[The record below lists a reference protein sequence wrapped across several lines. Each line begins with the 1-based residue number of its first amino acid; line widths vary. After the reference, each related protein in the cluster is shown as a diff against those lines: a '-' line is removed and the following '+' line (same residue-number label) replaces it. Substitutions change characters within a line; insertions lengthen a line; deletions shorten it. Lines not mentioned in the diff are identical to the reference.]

1 MKLFLLVFLSTI
13 SFFFCGQKETEIITG
28 DTAIIP
34 LPVQLQIQPGFFT
47 IDRQTWI
54 QSDSFPDASF
64 DPWKIF
70 NEVFERKSGYGIP
83 ADHVKIRKQ
92 DEQHLILII
101 KSPEIK
107 NPEGYSLR
115 VSPGNIIIN
124 ASTESGVYYALQ
136 TLRQMM
142 RLDAVP
148 DAASSERSWQIPAV
162 DILDEPSFSYRG
174 LHLDV
179 CRHMMPMEFVLKY
192 IDLLSYFKMN
202 RFHWHLTED
211 QGWRI
216 EIKRY
221 PKLQEIAAWRD
232 QTLVGHAGDTIK
244 KYDGIRHGGYFTQEQ
259 VREVV
264 AYAADRN
271 VMVIPEIEMPGHSQ
285 AAIAAYPEL
294 GCTNKQIKVAQ
305 TWGVF
310 YDVYCPSEETFT
322 FLQNVLDEVIPLFP
336 SPYIHIGGDECPK
349 KQWKES
355 AFCQQLMKEQGLKNE
370 NELQSYFIRRM
381 EKYLNSK
388 GKSIIGWDEI
398 LEGGL
403 APNATVMSWQ
413 GVKGGIAAA
422 KLGHDVIMT
431 PGTYCYL
438 DHYQADKTK
447 EPLAIGGNT
456 TLEEVYS
463 YHPVP
468 AELTAE
474 EAKHIL
480 GAQGNLWTE
489 YIATPSHAEYMAYP
503 RAMALAE
510 VVWTPKEMR
519 NFASFQDRLN
529 KQVDRLDGLEVNYA
543 KHYIRK
549 P

>member
-1 MKLFLLVFLSTI
+1 MKLVILLLLSTI
-13 SFFFCGQKETEIITG
+13 SLFFCKQQETEVVTG

-34 LPVQLQIQPGFFT
+34 LPVQLQTQPGFFT
-47 IDRQTWI
+47 IDSQTAI
-54 QSDSFPDASF
+54 KSDSFPNTPF

-70 NEVFERKSGYGIP
+70 MQVFKKKSGYSIP
-83 ADHVKIRKQ
+83 IEQNKISNT
-92 DEQHLILII
+92 DEQHLILVIH
-101 KSPEIK
+101 SPEIT
-107 NPEGYSLR
+107 NPEGYSLK
-115 VSPGNIIIN
+115 VSPGSIVIK
-124 ASTESGVYYALQ
+124 ASTESGVYYAVQ

-142 RLDAVP
+142 RLDAIGDV
-148 DAASSERSWQIPAV
+148 ARNERSWKIPAV
-162 DILDEPSFSYRG
+162 DIKDEPSFHYRG

-179 CRHMMPMEFVLKY
+179 CRHIMPLEFVLKY
-192 IDLLSYFKMN
+192 IDLLSYYKMN
-202 RFHWHLTED
+202 RFHWHLTDD

-216 EIKRY
+216 EIKQY

-232 QTLVGHAGDTIK
+232 QTLIGHAGDTTK
-244 KYDGIRHGGYFTQEQ
+244 KFDGQRHGGYFTQEQ
-259 VREVV
+259 VKQVV

-271 VMVIPEIEMPGHSQ
+271 VMVIPEIEMPGHAQ

-294 GCTNKQIKVAQ
+294 GCTNKQIKVAE

-310 YDVYCPSEETFT
+310 YDVFCPNEVTFT
-322 FLQNVLDEVIPLFP
+322 FLQNVLDEVMPLFP
-336 SPYIHIGGDECPK
+336 GPYIHIGGDECPK

-355 AFCQQLMKEQGLKNE
+355 AFCQQLMKEQGLENA

-381 EKYLNSK
+381 EKYVNSK
-388 GKSIIGWDEI
+388 GKNIIGWDEI

-413 GVKGGIAAA
+413 GEKGGIAAA

-447 EPLAIGGNT
+447 EPLAIGGFT
-456 TLEEVYS
+456 TLEETYS

-468 AELTAE
+468 AELTSE

-480 GAQGNLWTE
+480 GVQGNLWTE
-489 YIATPSHAEYMAYP
+489 YIHTPSHAEYMAYP

-510 VVWTPKEMR
+510 VGWTPKPLR
-519 NFASFQDRLN
+519 TFSSFQDRLN
-529 KQVDRLDGLEVNYA
+529 QQVDRLDGLQVNYA
-543 KHYIRK
+543 RHYIK
-549 P
+549 